1 MKRLL
6 TLIIPICVAAC
17 SPSGLKL
24 KLAELDSELDR
35 KEVYVEKFEGRMDS
49 LRRELQ
55 RTDLTDSLKWETAYS
70 LFSSYSYVNVDSTK
84 YYLGILDRLAS
95 TQELRYRCDAC
106 HIRYYGVEEDYDR
119 LFEEL
124 NGMDPGRVSE
134 GFRQRYFDELQRACV
149 LYPGNTQLKKDIL
162 NMALEF
168 SGLSYEIRTRY
179 QGLLLLY
186 DEKYTEALPYFALS
200 YHMASNDHIKALA
213 SYNQA
218 TCHNFLG
225 DKTSYCQW
233 LAQAAIYDIRV
244 PVSDYSSLLELS
256 EALYEKGN
264 NAEALKYIEV
274 AMSDAIEGNWESRI
288 LFSAKNQKMIFDTV
302 DKSHNQ
308 LLNLLIAF
316 IIFLLASV
324 GGVSYL
330 LLFTNRQNRE
340 LLSLNQKITEI
351 NSKLK
356 DEGRIKENYL
366 FKYMEMSVEGIGKLE
381 DYRHKVR
388 QVLKEE
394 GADAL
399 TAMLRAPRF
408 REEYKE
414 FYKNFDNT
422 FLNLYPDFIKQV
434 NNLMKEEEK
443 FKEENSLS
451 TDLRIIAT
459 IRLGFNDSGQIA
471 RFLNIPPT
479 SVYTRRSAIRR
490 NSRYP
495 KDEFYKMIM
504 QIT

>member
-1 MKRLL
+1 MKRQIA
-6 TLIIPICVAAC
+6 LIIPICICAC
-17 SPSGLKL
+17 TPGGLKL
-24 KLAELDSELDR
+24 KLAELDKELDR
-35 KEVYVEKFEGRMDS
+35 KEVYIEEFGCRMDS
-49 LRRELQ
+49 LRREL
-55 RTDLTDSLKWETAYS
+55 RRRDLSDSLRWEAAYS
-70 LFSSYSYVNVDSTK
+70 LFSSYSYVNVDSTQ
-84 YYLGILDRLAS
+84 YYLDVLDRLAS

-106 HIRYYGVEEDYDR
+106 HIRFYGVEEKYDR
-119 LFEEL
+119 LFEAL
-124 NGMDPGRVSE
+124 NDIDPGRVSE

-149 LYPGNTQLKKDIL
+149 LYPGNTEIKKNIL
-162 NMALEF
+162 STALEF

-225 DKTSYCQW
+225 DKNSYCLW

-244 PVSDYSSLLELS
+244 PVSDYSSLIELS
-256 EALYEKGN
+256 DALYEKGN

-288 LFSAKNQKMIFDTV
+288 QFSAKSQKMIFDAV

-308 LLNLLIAF
+308 LLDLLIAF
-316 IIFLLASV
+316 IVFLLASV
-324 GGVSYL
+324 GVVSYL
-330 LLFTNRQNRE
+330 LLLTSRQNRK
-340 LLSLNQKITEI
+340 LMSLNRTVTEM

-356 DEGRIKENYL
+356 DEGKIKENYL

-381 DYRHKVR
+381 DYRHMVR

-399 TAMLRAPRF
+399 MTRLRAPRF

-422 FLNLYPDFIKQV
+422 FLNLYPNFIRQV
-434 NNLMKEEEK
+434 NMLMKEEER
-443 FKEENSLS
+443 FKEESSLS
-451 TDLRIIAT
+451 TDLRILAT
-459 IRLGFNDSGQIA
+459 IRLGFSDSGQIA
-471 RFLNIPPT
+471 RFLNIPAT

-490 NSRYP
+490 NSIYP
-495 KDEFYKMIM
+495 KEEFYKMIM